1 MKKKAFLFWV
11 CYRVIG
17 FATHSWHKTGT
28 FLERFSARFPRH
40 KPHVVSR
47 TELPRQ
53 SVQGMVAEIVEST
66 TSARCIQQI
75 QRASDLRR
83 VDVSLFAFQC
93 SGFEDREGFQDG
105 HGSLEVAL
113 YTVLSVC
120 NLQRSCL
127 LRQTFWDATQAS
139 CDHQKNSLTPHSRL

>member
-1 MKKKAFLFWV
+1 
-11 CYRVIG
+11 
-17 FATHSWHKTGT
+17 
-28 FLERFSARFPRH
+28 
-40 KPHVVSR
+40 
-47 TELPRQ
+47 
-53 SVQGMVAEIVEST
+53 MVAEIVEST

-83 VDVSLFAFQC
+83 VDVSLLAFQC
-93 SGFEDREGFQDG
+93 GGFEDREDFQDG

-139 CDHQKNSLTPHSRL
+139 CDHQEKFSHASFSTVTWSLLKPLHPHNRESGL